1 MKRKSA
7 ARPTLAALPAPSS
20 GEVLRPAPGGDWPV
34 TGLAADELGRAPF
47 ARALAEEILSAPVD
61 GAYVM
66 GLNGVWG
73 SGKTSILNMT
83 ADAVGERAVVVHV
96 NPWMFAG
103 SEALDSTFFE
113 EVSRQLP
120 SDFPAWKRVAAGL
133 AAYGHML
140 QPSAAPVDGERAPSA
155 ADTASRG
162 AAEQSLVAGRTAL
175 RDQLAAVDRRLLVLV
190 DDVDRLSA
198 PEISGVVRLVRLLG
212 DFPNTVYMLAF
223 DRQRV
228 EECLGGGDLARG
240 RDFLEKIVEV
250 LYEVPA
256 LGEPDLA
263 NLVVHGLQK
272 MTDVIPPALLESD
285 AWSNIFAFV
294 VQPQLATPRQVRR
307 YLRAL
312 PLTLHL
318 VGEEVALADV
328 LGLEAV
334 RVLRPEMFGAIVSV
348 AAELGPAPPGAVSG
362 YQPYEEP
369 GAGPLGQMIAVDP
382 DLAQTICRWLFPGAR
397 RHFESAHTD
406 QRTLSVWRAERR
418 VAHPAVLRFFLERR
432 LPEGVVPARTVDS
445 MVTGLTDA
453 KALRAAFRGLTPAE
467 LADGLRRLTDR
478 VRDLPFQP
486 GRSLDQDPA
495 AIALPVLLDLLPR
508 LSART
513 GPEDEGGEQ
522 VLAPLAQGLLAR
534 LPQLEQR
541 GAVVTS
547 VLPKTA
553 VLSSRLTLL
562 RVAGHRPRI
571 GMKLIGFAEA
581 SALEEDLAVELTAA
595 RPSDL
600 AGEPLPLALAA
611 LMAAT
616 PTGKRSLNA
625 AAADDRFMLALIA
638 DAGTRHHGW
647 VLGVSAADS
656 NELFAWEWMAE
667 LLTEGVLVRRVVE
680 LVAAAESGAISAPA
694 DQLNALEMALRYSHG
709 WRPPGGEPARRDS
722 GRPARTEP
730 R

>member
-7 ARPTLAALPAPSS
+7 ARPTLAAQPAAVAGDAP
-20 GEVLRPAPGGDWPV
+20 RPVPGGDWPV
-34 TGLAADELGRAPF
+34 TTLAADELGRAPF

-73 SGKTSILNMT
+73 SGKTSVLNMT
-83 ADAVGERAVVVHV
+83 ADAIGDRAVVVHV

-103 SEALDSTFFE
+103 SGALDGTFFE
-113 EVSRQLP
+113 EISRQLP
-120 SDFPAWKRVAAGL
+120 TEPPAWRRVAAGL
-133 AAYGHML
+133 GAYGRML
-140 QPSAAPVDGERAPSA
+140 LPATTPADGEKAASAAPAAPAAVEPSPAAARAA
-155 ADTASRG
+155 VRA
-162 AAEQSLVAGRTAL
+162 
-175 RDQLAAVDRRLLVLV
+175 QLAGVDRRLVVLV

-198 PEISGVVRLVRLLG
+198 AEISGVVRLVRLLG

-223 DRQRV
+223 DRHRV

-263 NLVVHGLQK
+263 TLVVHGLRA
-272 MTDVIPPALLESD
+272 MTDVIPAAVLESGD
-285 AWSNIFAFV
+285 WSNIFTFV
-294 VQPQLATPRQVRR
+294 VQPQLSTPRQARR

-348 AAELGPAPPGAVSG
+348 AAELGPASAGASPGF
-362 YQPYEEP
+362 QPYEEP
-369 GAGPLGQMIAVDP
+369 GSGPLGPMIAVDP
-382 DLAQTICRWLFPGAR
+382 ELAEAICRWLFPGAR

-406 QRTLSVWRAERR
+406 QRTLSQWRAERR

-432 LPEGVVPARTVDS
+432 LPEGVVPARTVES
-445 MVTGLTDA
+445 MLAGLSDA
-453 KALRAAFRGLTPAE
+453 KALRAAVRGLTPAE

-478 VRDLPFQP
+478 VRDVTFQP
-486 GRSLDQDPA
+486 GRALDQDPA
-495 AIALPVLLDLLPR
+495 VIALPVLLDLLPR
-508 LSART
+508 LSARA
-513 GPEDEGGEQ
+513 GPQDEGGEQ
-522 VLAPLAQGLLAR
+522 LLAPLIQGLLAR
-534 LPQLEQR
+534 VPQAEQR
-541 GAVVTS
+541 AAVVRS
-547 VLPKTA
+547 VLPKTE
-553 VLSSRLTLL
+553 VLSGRLTLL
-562 RVAGHRPRI
+562 RVAGHRPHV
-571 GMKLIGFAEA
+571 GVKLIGFAEA
-581 SALEEDLAVELTAA
+581 SALEEDLGVALTAA

-616 PTGKRSLNA
+616 ATAKRSLNA

-647 VLGVSAADS
+647 LLGVSAADS
-656 NELFAWEWMAE
+656 SELFAWDWMAE
-667 LLTEGVLVRRVVE
+667 LLGEGVLVRRVVE
-680 LVAAAESGAISAPA
+680 LVAAAESGAISPPA
-694 DQLNALEMALRYSHG
+694 DQLNALEMALRYSQG
-709 WRPPGGEPARRDS
+709 WRPPGGEPAHRGAD
-722 GRPARTEP
+722 RPARTE
-730 R
+730 RH